1 MHLQH
6 ASPRSLEVPQG
17 TFYCKS
23 RCGGREN
30 KVDFPNA
37 SALAFLPGPRC
48 STRGFGT
55 SVQHMSCTLLY
66 GRNHKKCVPCA
77 YVSDNFAAARGT
89 ANLSEIYMSAS
100 PEGPFTSIANANSSV
115 GLSTVTR
122 LTTTVFYDTSF
133 NTPSMWR
140 MSIWP
145 PDPPNAPCCPRPF
158 SRACT
163 SQSHLPHLWTKPFC
177 SPCRVGA
184 QPLLKLGWYRV
195 NTAGNISVWF
205 GGAHVVCLCMCCIHT
220 IGHTSTPWDFQCS
233 RL

>member
-1 MHLQH
+1 MLDLQCISVATDASWGNFTGWVLRRLHLQH

-66 GRNHKKCVPCA
+66 GRNHKCVPCA

-115 GLSTVTR
+115 GLS
-122 LTTTVFYDTSF
+122 
-133 NTPSMWR
+133 
-140 MSIWP
+140 
-145 PDPPNAPCCPRPF
+145 
-158 SRACT
+158 
-163 SQSHLPHLWTKPFC
+163 
-177 SPCRVGA
+177 
-184 QPLLKLGWYRV
+184 
-195 NTAGNISVWF
+195 AGKAV
-205 GGAHVVCLCMCCIHT
+205 M
-220 IGHTSTPWDFQCS
+220 
-233 RL
+233 